1 MAKVVLG
8 SSTLKY
14 LTPSVNALIERPNLS
29 FYLNV
34 FDSDLVVETSLST
47 LM

>member
-1 MAKVVLG
+1 MANMVLG
-8 SSTLKY
+8 STTLEH
-14 LTPSVNALIERPNLS
+14 LTPSVNTPIERLNLS

-34 FDSDLVVETSLST
+34 SNSDLVVETSLLT

>member
-1 MAKVVLG
+1 MVLG
-8 SSTLKY
+8 SSTLEP
-14 LTPSVNALIERPNLS
+14 LTPSVNAPIERPNLS

-34 FDSDLVVETSLST
+34 FDSDLVVETSLLT